1 MPFGWE
7 VSTVSRIATAIWLIP
22 EVIGIIVQRARPG
35 AVDKDRGTRAVLVG
49 GLALGVIAGLT
60 LTKAL
65 PGLDMPGFTAVFWT
79 GIALMLAGVV
89 LRWSS
94 IAVLGRYFT
103 RSVSLAPGQT
113 VVERGPYRFIR
124 HPSYSGSLLSL
135 LGFGLVMGNWAGLIA
150 VMVISG
156 AAILVRVNIEE
167 KALREGLGQAY
178 DDYMRRTKRFIP
190 FIY

>member
-1 MPFGWE
+1 MPFGWD

-22 EVIGIIVQRARPG
+22 EVIGIIAQRARPG

-49 GLALGVIAGLT
+49 GLALGVVAGLA

-65 PGLDMPGFTAVFWT
+65 PGLDMPGFTTVFWI

-113 VVERGPYRFIR
+113 VVERGPYRYIR

-150 VMVISG
+150 VMAISG
-156 AAILVRVNIEE
+156 AAILYRVTIEE

-190 FIY
+190 FIF